1 MILNIRTPD
10 HESGHAPAA
19 AGIYQAETPPRRIP
33 HGSGNQIHSC
43 LSRLRTVTGSES
55 FFNRGGAVAS
65 SAHYCKYRKPV
76 AIIRNPYLIH
86 TDFADT
92 YPPNPAKIIAYRKN
106 MHGNH
111 RPGLKSSALA

>member
-1 MILNIRTPD
+1 MPLPPQAYIRQEHRPAGFRTDPVIRFIPAFPGFVLLPVLNHFLT
-10 HESGHAPAA
+10 
-19 AGIYQAETPPRRIP
+19 
-33 HGSGNQIHSC
+33 
-43 LSRLRTVTGSES
+43 
-55 FFNRGGAVAS
+55 GGAVAS

-76 AIIRNPYLIH
+76 AIIRNPYPIH